1 MRARSSQR
9 QCGAERREQRWAGG
23 GVCEVSSQGTSSILG
38 VVRSKGVQLEVC
50 SRVAVRLRV
59 RECDREM

>member
-9 QCGAERREQRWAGG
+9 QCGAERREQQRGAGG

-38 VVRSKGVQLEVC
+38 GCSFKGVQLGGLFAGRGSIE
-50 SRVAVRLRV
+50 
-59 RECDREM
+59 REGER